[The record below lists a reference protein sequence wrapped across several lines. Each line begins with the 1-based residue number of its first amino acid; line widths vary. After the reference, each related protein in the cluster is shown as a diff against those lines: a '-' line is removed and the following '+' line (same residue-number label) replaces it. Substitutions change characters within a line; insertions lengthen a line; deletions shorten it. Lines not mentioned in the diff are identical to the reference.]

1 MKFLQ
6 ESVGVMW
13 PRIILR
19 ALEGE
24 IESLNY
30 TLFGKRWE
38 ILPEVFDA
46 QQKVWMPN
54 YGEVYVGGTK
64 LSPFRY
70 LTKVSEHD
78 RQSYTELVFCGK
90 PPGGKTTLI
99 TCAASPHL
107 IIQRPF
113 YPCLNKTI
121 NKHIHEMEGRFPSMC
136 F

>member
-1 MKFLQ
+1 
-6 ESVGVMW
+6 MW

-19 ALEGE
+19 TLEGE

-30 TLFGKRWE
+30 ALFGKRWE
-38 ILPEVFDA
+38 FLPEVFDA

-54 YGEVYVGGTK
+54 HSEVYVGGTEK
-64 LSPFRY
+64 SPFRY
-70 LTKVSEHD
+70 LTKGD
-78 RQSYTELVFCGK
+78 RQSIPELVFCGK

-107 IIQRPF
+107 FIQRPF

-121 NKHIHEMEGRFPSMC
+121 NKHIREMERRFPSMC
-136 F
+136 FDVTCVSNKN